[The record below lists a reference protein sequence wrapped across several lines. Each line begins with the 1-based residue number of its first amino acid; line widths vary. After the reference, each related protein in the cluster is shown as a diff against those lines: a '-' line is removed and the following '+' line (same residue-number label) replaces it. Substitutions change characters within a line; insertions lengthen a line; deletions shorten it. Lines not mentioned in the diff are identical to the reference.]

1 MALIVCIGNELVADD
16 AVGFEVHARLA
27 QRISP
32 EVRLSY
38 CGVGG
43 LVLLDLLDGT
53 ETAMIVVDAVS
64 LGAPVG
70 TVHRMML
77 DELPV
82 NSANPISAHGIGL
95 RETMEIGAAL
105 YPERMPQFVALVV
118 VFTSQPLAARPSQL
132 PKLRVQVATAQ
143 APPVQVGVAL
153 FAAQA
158 LPQVPQL
165 VTSASVCTSQPSA
178 FTPLQSV

>member
-105 YPERMPQFVALVV
+105 YPERMPQFVALVGV
-118 VFTSQPLAARPSQL
+118 EGRCFDLPREHMSPEVSAATEVAVDAVLAL
-132 PKLRVQVATAQ
+132 LRREA
-143 APPVQVGVAL
+143 VGGAL
-153 FAAQA
+153 RRTGAA
-158 LPQVPQL
+158 
-165 VTSASVCTSQPSA
+165 
-178 FTPLQSV
+178 

>member
-105 YPERMPQFVALVV
+105 YPERMPQFVALVGV
-118 VFTSQPLAARPSQL
+118 EGRCFDLPREHMSPEVSAATEVAVDAALAL
-132 PKLRVQVATAQ
+132 LRREA
-143 APPVQVGVAL
+143 VGGAL
-153 FAAQA
+153 RRTGAA
-158 LPQVPQL
+158 
-165 VTSASVCTSQPSA
+165 
-178 FTPLQSV
+178 